1 MCYMFCHTIGIIIT
15 RRQSMDQKKQILQNR
30 ISPGIMYFGLLPGKH
45 ASYNVSGKKREIKS
59 Y

>member
-1 MCYMFCHTIGIIIT
+1 
-15 RRQSMDQKKQILQNR
+15 MDQKRQILQNR

-59 Y
+59 YQIADEELYNLK

>member
-1 MCYMFCHTIGIIIT
+1 
-15 RRQSMDQKKQILQNR
+15 MDQKKQILQNR

-45 ASYNVSGKKREIKS
+45 ASYSVSGKKREIKS